1 MAAPKFTA
9 IVFFHHS
16 KGKTPLKYRGIT
28 NKAKFEAFADQLQ
41 GLYIN
46 YYNKETKQFDSRKW
60 LKNWN

>member
-9 IVFFHHS
+9 IIFFHHS
-16 KGKTPLKYRGIT
+16 KNKQPIKYRGIT
-28 NKAKFEAFADQLQ
+28 NKTKFEAFADQLQ

>member
-1 MAAPKFTA
+1 MAAPKYTA

-46 YYNKETKQFDSRKW
+46 Y
-60 LKNWN
+60 